1 MDDFSSLVE
10 HIKNNDEWA
19 FARLVEAYNSMVF
32 QLAFSF
38 LKNTQEA
45 EDLAQDV
52 FLSVYEN
59 IGQFRNES
67 TLKTWIYRITVN
79 KSLNRQRKLKWNHFF
94 RPIGSVSSDDKNL
107 IADDSSPQHAILN
120 KELKVKLTSA
130 IDSLPARQRKAFT
143 LHKYQELGHQ
153 EIAEIMDLSVSA
165 VESLI
170 HRAKQNLQA
179 ALAEFR

>member
-1 MDDFSSLVE
+1 MDDFSFLLE
-10 HIKNNDEWA
+10 HIKNNNEQA
-19 FARLVEAYNSMVF
+19 FVRLVEAYNGMVF

-38 LKNTQEA
+38 LKNTEEA
-45 EDLAQDV
+45 EDLTQDV

-67 TLKTWIYRITVN
+67 SLKTWIYRITVN
-79 KSLNRQRKLKWNHFF
+79 KSLNRQRKLKWCRFF
-94 RPIGSVSSDDKNL
+94 RPIGSVPSDDKNL
-107 IADDSSPQHAILN
+107 ITEDTNPQYAVLN
-120 KELKVKLTSA
+120 KELKAKLTNA
-130 IDSLPARQRKAFT
+130 IDNLPERQRTAFT
-143 LHKYQELGHQ
+143 LYKYQDLGHQ
-153 EIAEIMDLSVSA
+153 EIAEIMGLSVSA